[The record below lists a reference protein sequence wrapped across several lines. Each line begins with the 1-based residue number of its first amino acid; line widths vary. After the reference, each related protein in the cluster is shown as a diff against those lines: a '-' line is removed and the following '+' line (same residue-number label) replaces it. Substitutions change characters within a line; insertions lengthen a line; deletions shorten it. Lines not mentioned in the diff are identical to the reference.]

1 MDKKINKRKLI
12 GTVVKLSSEK
22 TVKVRVERKYPHP
35 KYGRIV
41 KEHKNYLVH
50 CELGDEIQ
58 INNVV
63 EIQETR
69 PVSKMKSWEVVRK
82 IK

>member
-50 CELGDEIQ
+50 SELGDEIQ